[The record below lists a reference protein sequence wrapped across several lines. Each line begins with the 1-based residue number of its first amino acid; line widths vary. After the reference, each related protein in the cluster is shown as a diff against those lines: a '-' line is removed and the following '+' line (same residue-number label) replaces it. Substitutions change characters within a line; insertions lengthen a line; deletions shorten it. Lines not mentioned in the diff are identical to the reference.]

1 LDSEINYIT
10 WHLKNPLIK
19 QSSVVEA
26 LYRCLFIYICKPNLS
41 NMTRI
46 LFLYFLI
53 IISFRGFSQQPAFEW
68 VSQCGNPPNTS
79 DTKTVLA
86 AGQEGQFYLAGEF
99 LDTTQFGEKMLISSG
114 GTDIFLAKYTAEGNP
129 VWAIKIGASDY
140 DYVQKV
146 YTDPDGN
153 VIMAGYFYGDT
164 QIGPDHYTSFG
175 SQDIFIA
182 KFSPDGAFLWSRRA
196 GGQSADFVSDL
207 AHDGAQN
214 VIITGYY
221 YNSLNFDDT
230 TLISSGSSD
239 IFIAKFNAEGDLLW
253 ATSAGGSSS
262 DQSRSASCDP
272 EGKILVSGSFY
283 YDITL
288 GDTTISTVNPVG
300 AFVARYF
307 PDGTLDRAFQLEG
320 TYLSTENYVEPDQDG
335 GFYLS
340 GNFSETINFG
350 DTSFEA
356 GEFNQDIY
364 LAKYNSALELV
375 WARHAFSIASDQVI
389 GVIADQDDNV
399 YLTGHY
405 LDTVHFEQAVLPY
418 TLCCGSREIFIV
430 KYDTEGNVLWG
441 QQVSGARASVQSLA
455 LNSQDRLLLSGL
467 FTEDLVF
474 GALTLSNYDGFH
486 NYISSLET
494 DVFASVTKF
503 PEDRDL
509 IVYPNPATNTLR
521 LTDPV
526 NKDNYFYRIYTVA
539 GGLVISG
546 KLSANENIDITSLPA
561 GQYLLQLADSHY
573 SDTRF
578 CLFIKQ

>member
-1 LDSEINYIT
+1 M
-10 WHLKNPLIK
+10 K
-19 QSSVVEA
+19 QS
-26 LYRCLFIYICKPNLS
+26 LLLL
-41 NMTRI
+41 I
-46 LFLYFLI
+46 LVFAGTEI
-53 IISFRGFSQQPAFEW
+53 FSQQPVFQW
-68 VSQCGNPPNTS
+68 VSQCGNPPNTT

-86 AGQEGQFYLAGEF
+86 AAGEGQFYLAGEF

-114 GTDIFLAKYTAEGNP
+114 GTDIFLAKYDAEGDP
-129 VWAIKIGASDY
+129 LWANKIGASDY

-146 YTDPDGN
+146 VADTDGN

-164 QIGPDHYTSFG
+164 QIGPDHYTSYG

-182 KFSPDGAFLWSRRA
+182 MFSPDGTFLWSRRI
-196 GGQSADFVSDL
+196 GGQSADFITGL
-207 AHDGAQN
+207 AYDNAQN

-230 TLISSGSSD
+230 TLTSSGSSD
-239 IFIAKFNAEGDLLW
+239 IFMAKFNPGGDLLW

-272 EGKILVSGSFY
+272 QGNILVSGSFY

-288 GDTTISTVNPVG
+288 GDTTITTVNPVG

-320 TYLSTENYVEPDQDG
+320 TYLSTENFVEPDHDG

-340 GNFSETINFG
+340 GNFSETIYFG
-350 DTSFEA
+350 DISFEA

-364 LAKYNSALELV
+364 LAKYNSGLGLV
-375 WARHAFSIASDQVI
+375 WAKHAFSIASDQVI

-405 LDTVHFEQAVLPY
+405 LDTVHFDQVVLPY

-503 PEDRDL
+503 PGDRDL
-509 IVYPNPATNTLR
+509 IVYPNPATHTLQ
-521 LTDPV
+521 LKDPG
-526 NKDNYFYRIYTVA
+526 NKDKYFYGIYTVA

-546 KLSANENIDITSLPA
+546 KLNANGNIDISSLTT

-573 SDTRF
+573 SNTRF